1 MLQIKKVNST
11 IHTSLLKPLDP
22 SCGSLISYSQ
32 EQPRTCRG
40 SYQNLL
46 RLFSAVWT
54 AIHNK
59 IYRKPNANFLSH
71 KNNYGQNESFC
82 DRNSTRGDK
91 QSQELIFMIEIFAIF
106 GSLTFNN
113 NSNTMF
119 FF

>member
-1 MLQIKKVNST
+1 MW
-11 IHTSLLKPLDP
+11 KPNIL
-22 SCGSLISYSQ
+22 
-32 EQPRTCRG
+32 QPRTAKNMPCVVLIT
-40 SYQNLL
+40 NLL
-46 RLFSAVWT
+46 RLFNAVWT

-82 DRNSTRGDK
+82 DRNSSRGDK